1 MKSRE
6 KNMTIG
12 RALLPIVFLV
22 AAILL
27 NNIYGNGESV
37 IPLIA
42 ASSIAAIIAMLSGY
56 SWNELEEGVLE
67 SIGLTIQACLILM
80 IIGMIIGTW
89 ILAGVVPT
97 IIYYGLQIL
106 SPNFFL
112 VATVILCIVISIATG
127 SSWTTIGTI
136 GVALV
141 GIGQGLGIPVG
152 MTAGAIVSGAY
163 FGDKISPLSDNT
175 NMGSGVLG
183 VDLYVHIKHM
193 MYTSIPSLIIS
204 LILFFII
211 GRNYTGATMDYSQ
224 IELITNGIQ
233 QQFVISPLL
242 LMVPI
247 MIILVVILK
256 VPAIPGLIL
265 SFLAGGIAAIFVQ
278 GASIVDIVESA
289 HFGYSS
295 STGIELIDTLLSK
308 GGLDGMMYT
317 ISLIICAMTFGGI
330 LEKSDMLEVI
340 LNKVSSLVK
349 SDSSLIATSTLTSLM
364 INIVTGDQALSI
376 ILPSRMYKD
385 AFEERKLDLKN
396 LSRCSADGGV
406 VTSPIVPWNVC
417 GVFVATTLGVSTL
430 TYLPYSFFCLLS
442 PLVSVI
448 GAFAGYSIAKT
459 NIINENLEEELV

>member
-1 MKSRE
+1 METKE

-12 RALLPIVFLV
+12 KALVPIIFLV

-42 ASSIAAIIAMLSGY
+42 ASSVAAIIAMLSGY
-56 SWNELEEGVLE
+56 SWEELEKGILD
-67 SIGLTIQACLILM
+67 SIGLTTQACLILM

-112 VATVILCIVISIATG
+112 VATVILCIVISVATG

-141 GIGQGLGIPVG
+141 GIGEGLGIPLG

-163 FGDKISPLSDNT
+163 FGDKLSPLSDNT

-193 MYTSIPSLIIS
+193 MYTSVPAIIIT
-204 LILFFII
+204 LILFFIL
-211 GRNYTGATMDYSQ
+211 GRGYTGETMDYSQ

-233 QQFVISPLL
+233 QQFIITPLL
-242 LMVPI
+242 LVVPI
-247 MIILVVILK
+247 MIIVVVVLK

-265 SFLAGGIAAIFVQ
+265 SFLAGGIAALIIQ
-278 GASIVDIVESA
+278 GSSIADIVEAA

-295 STGIELIDTLLSK
+295 TTGIDLIDNLLSK

-330 LEKSDMLEVI
+330 LEKSDMLEVV

-349 SDSSLIATSTLTSLM
+349 SDGSLIATSTLTSLM

-385 AFEERKLDLKN
+385 SFEERGLHLKN

-417 GVFVATTLGVSTL
+417 GVFVATTLGVPTL
-430 TYLPYSFFCLLS
+430 AYLPYSFFCLLS
-442 PLVSVI
+442 PIVSIVA
-448 GAFAGYSIAKT
+448 AFAGYSIARTDEK
-459 NIINENLEEELV
+459 N